1 MMAISWSITA
11 VTIRLVAVQWVTR
24 AVKWIK
30 LKAFKAFHFARGW
43 FLNTDAAISVQV
55 ETSLALK
62 LKVSFLI
69 WAAAVVWVTARTIP
83 AEIHGADN
91 WLIRAPAVVTSWGRA
106 VQAGKFQEADTVPR
120 FFNAAAKL
128 LAWNPA
134 LWA

>member
-91 WLIRAPAVVTSWGRA
+91 WLIRAETVVTSWHSA
-106 VQAGKFQEADTVPR
+106 VGAGKCQ
-120 FFNAAAKL
+120 
-128 LAWNPA
+128 
-134 LWA
+134 